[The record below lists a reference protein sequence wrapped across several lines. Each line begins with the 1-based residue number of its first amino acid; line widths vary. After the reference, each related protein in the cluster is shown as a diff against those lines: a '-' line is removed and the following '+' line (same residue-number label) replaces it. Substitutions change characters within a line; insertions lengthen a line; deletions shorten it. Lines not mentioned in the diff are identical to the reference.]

1 MPICT
6 IKAPPGIGP
15 IAKKKM
21 MEEVCKAIEE
31 GYQHIG
37 DTFVILEEDQLDM
50 VMMNGRMASG
60 NPKYDEFRKK
70 SA

>member
-15 IAKKKM
+15 VAKKKM
-21 MEEVCKAIEE
+21 MTEICQAIEE
-31 GYQHIG
+31 GYQHLG
-37 DTFVILEEDQLDM
+37 DTFVILEEESLDN
-50 VMMNGRMASG
+50 VMMNERMASE
-60 NPKYDEFRKK
+60 NPKYEEFRKK

>member
-21 MEEVCKAIEE
+21 MEEVCRAIEE
-31 GYQHIG
+31 GYQHLG
-37 DTFVILEEDQLDM
+37 DTFVILEEDSLNN
-50 VMMNGRMASG
+50 VMMNGRMASD
-60 NPKYDEFRKK
+60 NPKYETFRKNSK
-70 SA
+70 